1 MVIQII
7 ISIVALLVI
16 INAVAKLRQKTFT
29 LAMFIIWSSL
39 WFAMGV
45 VVWYPNISNIVAR
58 FLRVGR
64 GTDAILY
71 ISLIVIFYLIFRI
84 SARLEKL
91 HQDVT
96 KLTRAIAI
104 SSKKEKQ

>member
-1 MVIQII
+1 MVIQIL

-29 LAMFIIWSSL
+29 LPIFIIWTGL
-39 WFAMGV
+39 WLAMDV
-45 VVWYPNISNIVAR
+45 VVWYPNISTIVAR
-58 FLRVGR
+58 FLHVGR
-64 GTDAILY
+64 GTDAVLY

-96 KLTRAIAI
+96 KLTRSIAIA
-104 SSKKEKQ
+104 SKKTKQ

>member
-1 MVIQII
+1 MVIQLL

-29 LAMFIIWSSL
+29 LPIFIIWSGL
-39 WFAMGV
+39 WFAMGI
-45 VVWYPNISNIVAR
+45 VVWYPNISNIVAH
-58 FLRVGR
+58 FLHVGR

-104 SSKKEKQ
+104 AAKKEKQ